1 VSKAPVSDPFDV
13 YLREVRR
20 HPLLTVEEERE
31 LTRRYAETRDPADAR
46 RLVESN
52 LRLVVKLARDYAR
65 GRVPMIDLV
74 QEGNIG
80 LMHAVEK
87 FDPTREVRFATY
99 AVWWIRAQV
108 LRYLMANQSL
118 LRFGNSKTQRQL
130 FYNLKKEQARL
141 EAKGIK
147 PTAKSVAKELQ
158 VDTMEVLA
166 VQARLSPRTQVSLD
180 APFGDDEQGASLSDR
195 LPAGGLS
202 VEEQAERADLKTQLH
217 RELDAFA
224 ETLDER
230 DRVVWDRRVRS
241 QAPVTLRELG
251 DEIGVTGERVRM
263 LEMGIRKSLKRWLK
277 QHLPD
282 VTDL

>member
-1 VSKAPVSDPFDV
+1 VSRSTSPDAFEL

-20 HPLLTVEEERE
+20 HPLLTIEEERE
-31 LTRRYAETRDPADAR
+31 LTRAYADTRDPAIAR
-46 RLVESN
+46 KLVESN

-65 GRVPMIDLV
+65 GKVPMIDLV

-87 FDPTREVRFATY
+87 FDPDREVRFATY

-130 FYNLKKEQARL
+130 FYNLKKEQRRL

-147 PTAKSVAKELQ
+147 PTAKSVARELQ

-166 VQARLSPRTQVSLD
+166 VQARLSPHTQVSLD
-180 APFGDDEQGASLSDR
+180 APIGDEQGVSLSDR
-195 LPAGGLS
+195 LPAGGPS
-202 VEEQAERADLKTQLH
+202 VEEQAEKAELQEQLH
-217 RELDAFA
+217 RELDLFA

-230 DRVVWDRRVRS
+230 DRIVWDQRVRA
-241 QAPVTLRELG
+241 QAPMTLRELG

-263 LEMGIRKSLKRWLK
+263 LEMRIRRSLKRWLK
-277 QHLPD
+277 QRLPD